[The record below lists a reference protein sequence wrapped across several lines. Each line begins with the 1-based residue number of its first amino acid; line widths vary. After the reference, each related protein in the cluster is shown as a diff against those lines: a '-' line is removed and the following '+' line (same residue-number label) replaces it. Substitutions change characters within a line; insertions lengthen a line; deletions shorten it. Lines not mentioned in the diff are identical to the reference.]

1 MSKPTKIVNVVQRRT
16 AKEIDLSI
24 EMLKRKILNLNV
36 GTYRLSHVTPSSIPD
51 IDVNVFETRV
61 VAKFLCDKNYSEHLF
76 NTIGSRALEYI
87 ESSLQETYEYLS
99 RRKEETEQMALD
111 VINKVSG
118 KTKEVVEEKDM
129 PKTKMIEN
137 SQEPDEWYPKHKL
150 KAAEEEVIFA
160 GHGEEDG
167 SMVRIT
173 IRVKNKAD
181 DVNFVA
187 FTMLRVQEVQGKK
200 KKKVDYVTMD
210 SVVGDIKANTEGTLQ
225 LVVPNDLVI
234 KVKSIRDGIR
244 LRILNISEEPKQN

>member
-1 MSKPTKIVNVVQRRT
+1 MSKPTKIVSVMERRT
-16 AKEIDLSI
+16 AKEIELSI
-24 EMLKRKILNLNV
+24 KVLKSKILSLNV
-36 GTYRLSHVTPSSIPD
+36 GTYRISHVTPNSIPD
-51 IDVNVFETRV
+51 IDVNVLENVV
-61 VAKFLCDKNYSEHLF
+61 VAKFLCDKNYSDHLF

-187 FTMLRVQEVQGKK
+187 FTMLRVQGVQGKK
-200 KKKVDYVTMD
+200 KKKVGYVTMD

-244 LRILNISEEPKQN
+244 LRILNISEEPKQI